1 MPASSRRSAAK
12 PKSKPKSSSKLKT
25 RHPDLAEVLYQ
36 KAQIQ
41 RRVKSLAKEIKA
53 QYGDQE
59 FTIIAL
65 INGAVMFTADLMRE
79 IDNPVRLDCIR
90 VSSYGAKTK
99 SVGTPQIIH
108 SLTIDIAKR
117 HVLLIDDILDTGKT
131 LKLVSD
137 LVLELKPASLKTCV
151 LLDKKER
158 REVPIEADFV
168 GFDIPNKF
176 VVGYGLD
183 FAERYRNLSCI
194 GVLRPDKQSVSGWSS
209 G

>member
-1 MPASSRRSAAK
+1 MPADLKSAAA
-12 PKSKPKSSSKLKT
+12 
-25 RHPDLAEVLYQ
+25 HPDLAEVLFTDDQ
-36 KAQIQ
+36 IKA
-41 RRVKSLAKEIKA
+41 RVKSLAQEIKKA
-53 QYGDQE
+53 YGDGE
-59 FTIIAL
+59 FTIISL

-99 SVGTPQIIH
+99 SIGTPQVIY
-108 SLTIDIAKR
+108 SLTLDIKGR

-131 LKLVSD
+131 LTLVCKLIRD
-137 LVLELKPASLKTCV
+137 LNPASLRTCV

-183 FAERYRNLSCI
+183 FAERFRNLPCV
-194 GVLRPDKQSVSGWSS
+194 GVLKPEAQNAQAWASG
-209 G
+209 

>member
-1 MPASSRRSAAK
+1 MPASKK
-12 PKSKPKSSSKLKT
+12 PAPL
-25 RHPDLAEVLYQ
+25 HPDLAEVLLTEP
-36 KAQIQ
+36 QIL
-41 RRVKSLAKEIKA
+41 RRVKSIAREIKA
-53 QYGDQE
+53 AYGDGE

-90 VSSYGAKTK
+90 VSSYGTKTK
-99 SVGTPQIIH
+99 SIGTPQIIH
-108 SLTIDIAKR
+108 SLTLDIAKR

-131 LKLVSD
+131 LKLVSE
-137 LVLELKPASLKTCV
+137 LVLELKPASLRTCV
-151 LLDKKER
+151 LLDKKSR

-183 FAERYRNLSCI
+183 FAERYRNLRGI
-194 GVLRPDKQSVSGWSS
+194 GVLKAEKQNAGAWAT

>member
-1 MPASSRRSAAK
+1 MPVAKKPAAI
-12 PKSKPKSSSKLKT
+12 
-25 RHPDLAEVLYQ
+25 HPDLAEVLFTDDQ
-36 KAQIQ
+36 IKA
-41 RRVKSLAKEIKA
+41 RVKSLAQEIKA
-53 QYGDQE
+53 AIGEGE
-59 FTIIAL
+59 FTIISL

-90 VSSYGAKTK
+90 VSSYGQKTK
-99 SVGTPQIIH
+99 SIGTPQVIY
-108 SLTIDIAKR
+108 SLTLDIKNR

-131 LKLVSD
+131 LALVSKLIRD
-137 LVLELKPASLKTCV
+137 LSPASLRTCV

-183 FAERYRNLSCI
+183 FAERYRNLPCV
-194 GVLRPDKQSVSGWSS
+194 GVLKPEAQNAPAWAAG
-209 G
+209 